1 MFTDTYLPSRDGVV
15 TSILSTRK
23 ELQSLGHE
31 VFLFAPE
38 PNDPAKKEDDVYYFR
53 AKSFSRYQGYT
64 IPMFP
69 TDKCRILRELDVEV
83 IHAHGLLFQG
93 LRSMFAGRTLQLPVV
108 ITWHTMVT
116 DAAKYY
122 NFTPLP
128 PWVID
133 KLMWRYLKSLIERA
147 DCVVAPTMTI
157 KDELLTSAPHMR
169 RIEVIPTGIDVN
181 TFNPGNDGKAIRKKL
196 GIGDE
201 KIVLTLGR
209 IAWEKNLDLILK
221 GFVRLRREVPD
232 VKLIVAGEGPAKE
245 HYQKMSKEL
254 GLDNDVLFTGFIS
267 DADLPQL
274 YAACDAFTIA
284 SKFETQGLVILE
296 AMASGKAVSGIDYR
310 AVGEIIHDGTNGFKY
325 SESPEQWTEATISAL
340 HASESL
346 KKNARATAENYSIR
360 SGAERLAQL
369 YQETIAAKRARLG
382 KT

>member
-15 TSILSTRK
+15 TSILNTRK

-38 PNDPAKKEDDVYYFR
+38 PKDQSKKEADVYYFR

-157 KDELLTSAPHMR
+157 RDELLLSAPHMR
-169 RIEVIPTGIDVN
+169 RIEVIPTGIDVDH
-181 TFNPGNDGKAIRKKL
+181 FVPGDGGSDIRRRLALGDGKVI
-196 GIGDE
+196 
-201 KIVLTLGR
+201 LTLGR
-209 IAWEKNLDLILK
+209 IAWEKNLVL
-221 GFVRLRREVPD
+221 LRREVPD

-254 GLDNDVLFTGFIS
+254 GLGDDVLFTGFIS

-296 AMASGKAVSGIDYR
+296 AMASGKAVSGIDFR
-310 AVGEIIHDGTNGFKY
+310 AVGEIIQDGWNGFKY
-325 SESPEQWTEATISAL
+325 SESPEKWAEATISAL
-340 HASESL
+340 NASDSL
-346 KKNARATAENYSIR
+346 KRNARATAERYSLR
-360 SGAERLAQL
+360 SNAERLAQL
-369 YQETIAAKRARLG
+369 YQETIEAKRARLG